1 MSGMRFFRNKDICVR
16 LEGDSIKGAN
26 SFSFDSAYSAPK
38 IEVIGKGSTRKYQ
51 GKNEAR
57 GSISALILD
66 AGSDLYNR
74 FMSASG
80 IITGGFVGATDN
92 SITHSLRPNAGFGF
106 NSGYISNYTLNG
118 GVGSPPSDSIE
129 FTVYGEISGD
139 NVIDAQDNIGET
151 GIRNKDIT
159 IEGLDTLESQFIQS
173 FTYSISTNWKP
184 YYIIGKHLPVN
195 VSRVEGYTI
204 SLDVDVIAGT
214 GNKQSILD
222 NFEETFVSGSSDL
235 EIRITGGCND
245 LEIIYKM
252 PRARI
257 ESEQLNSSANGFLE
271 GNISFQTF
279 VNSLE
284 ELQST

>member
-1 MSGMRFFRNKDICVR
+1 MRFFRNKDICVR

-38 IEVIGKGSTRKYQ
+38 IEVIGKGSARQYQ

-66 AGSDLYNR
+66 AGSDIYNR

-92 SITHSLRPNAGFGF
+92 SLPQKPTVGFGF
-106 NSGYISNYTLNG
+106 NSGYINNYTLNG

-129 FTVYGEISGD
+129 FTVYGGVSGD
-139 NVIDAQDNIGET
+139 SEPIDAQDNIGET
-151 GIRNKDIT
+151 GIRNKAII

-184 YYIIGKHLPVN
+184 SYVMGRHLPIDI
-195 VSRVEGYTI
+195 SRVEGYTV
-204 SLDVDVIAGT
+204 SLDLDVIAGT
-214 GNKQSILD
+214 GNKQNVL
-222 NFEETFVSGSSDL
+222 NNLQETFVSGSSDL
-235 EIRITGGCND
+235 EIKITGCND

-257 ESEQLNSSANGFLE
+257 ESEQLNSSVDGFLE
-271 GNISFQTF
+271 GNINFQTF
-279 VNSLE
+279 VNSLDD
-284 ELQST
+284 LQST

>member
-38 IEVIGKGSTRKYQ
+38 IEVIGRGSTRQYQ
-51 GKNEAR
+51 GKNEAG

-66 AGSDLYNR
+66 DGSYLHNR

-92 SITHSLRPNAGFGF
+92 STPERLTVGFNF

-129 FTVYGEISGD
+129 FVVYGEVSGD
-139 NVIDAQDNIGET
+139 NQPIDAQDNIGES
-151 GIRNKDIT
+151 GIKNKSII

-184 YYIIGKHLPVN
+184 SYVMGRHLPID
-195 VSRVEGYTI
+195 VSRVEGYTV
-204 SLDVDVIAGT
+204 SLDLDIIAGT
-214 GNKQSILD
+214 GNKQSVLND
-222 NFEETFVSGSSDL
+222 FEETFVSGSSDL
-235 EIRITGGCND
+235 EIKFGDCREITG
-245 LEIIYKM
+245 YRM

-257 ESEQLNSSANGFLE
+257 ESETLNSSVNGFLE
-271 GNISFQTF
+271 GNIRFQT
-279 VNSLE
+279 VINNLE
-284 ELQST
+284 ELLPISS